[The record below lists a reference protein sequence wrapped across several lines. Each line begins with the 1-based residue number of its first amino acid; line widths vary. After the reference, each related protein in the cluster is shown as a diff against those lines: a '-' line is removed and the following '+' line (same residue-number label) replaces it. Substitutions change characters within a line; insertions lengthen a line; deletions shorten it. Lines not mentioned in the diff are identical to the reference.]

1 MKTTVFAPA
10 LATLLLAACSQ
21 PPASTAAAE
30 TDKPAEA
37 MAMSAADHGKMEGPA
52 MAASNDMAQAT
63 QSGTATGT
71 INAIDATAGKITIA
85 HGPVESLGW
94 PAMTMAFAAT
104 PEQIASVKQGEK
116 VEFAFQS
123 NSAGAT
129 VISIKPMQ

>member
-1 MKTTVFAPA
+1 
-10 LATLLLAACSQ
+10 
-21 PPASTAAAE
+21 
-30 TDKPAEA
+30 
-37 MAMSAADHGKMEGPA
+37 MEGPA